1 MDLSEGFYPITD
13 FKTKKLGVMTED
25 GKVLVSPKYD
35 EVGEFR
41 CGMCRV
47 WIAEKGNTQV
57 WDNWGQ
63 TFYIDKKGKIADPDK
78 IMREAYDAQRQ
89 SSWY

>member
-1 MDLSEGFYPITD
+1 LSEGFYPITD
-13 FKTKKLGVMTED
+13 FKTKKMGVMTED
-25 GKVLVSPKYD
+25 GKVLVSPMYD

-57 WDNWGQ
+57 WDNRGRHFTLTKKERLPIQ
-63 TFYIDKKGKIADPDK
+63 TKSCVKHMMPNVRAHGIN
-78 IMREAYDAQRQ
+78 
-89 SSWY
+89 